1 MYVELSAN
9 TCRMCLKISAGKS
22 PVSNNL
28 MEQSS
33 LPDSYPSITYLEI
46 YENIIGI
53 AIKKPIDCPIQ
64 MVICKNCQMKL
75 QVYYIFQLK
84 CQRVEE
90 ILISHR
96 IKDNTLKLSDED
108 YNMIF
113 ELRNSGR
120 SSNDSGRNKADDE
133 FMSENVTS
141 EEVAVNSGSDHAAGI
156 SLNWI

>member
-9 TCRMCLKISAGKS
+9 TCRMCLKISAINS
-22 PVSNNL
+22 QASQNL

-33 LPDSYPSITYLEI
+33 LPDSFPSITYLEI

-53 AIKKPIDCPIQ
+53 SIKKPIDSPIQ

-75 QVYYIFQLK
+75 QAYYIFQQK

-90 ILISHR
+90 ILMSHR

-108 YNMIF
+108 YSLIF
-113 ELRNSGR
+113 ELRDTGGP
-120 SSNDSGRNKADDE
+120 SNDSGRSKTDDE

-141 EEVAVNSGSDHAAGI
+141 EEVAGNTGSDHAEGNF
-156 SLNWI
+156 LN